1 MILGLQKL
9 RPLARFRR
17 HTHHVS
23 GIMLVRPQ
31 ALSPVALG
39 FEPREGMQDTVSFTM
54 APELALRY
62 CALPVWD
69 RLTEMENSG
78 ELPDAWARYEAA
90 WPRVA
95 KAKGHLTDDGVYL
108 ASVRF
113 GISGVYRV
121 IVAKKPAA

>member
-1 MILGLQKL
+1 MS
-9 RPLARFRR
+9 LAEPA
-17 HTHHVS
+17 VS
-23 GIMLVRPQ
+23 D
-31 ALSPVALG
+31 ALLAEAG
-39 FEPREGMQDTVSFTM
+39 FELREGKQDTVSFTM

-90 WPRVA
+90 WPQVA

-108 ASVRF
+108 ASRRF
-113 GISGVYRV
+113 NISGVYRV